1 MVLLLSVLTV
11 AWGDAFQD
19 GKALVE
25 GAPQHIDPIDSSG
38 IPISDNPPQATYVDD
53 TKIAPAL
60 ERERSHNEGFQ
71 MIKQGNKTRA
81 SYEIEVEIP
90 DIDETANQTG
100 TAVEGALGRKS
111 SETETQGIT
120 IYKTCIKSGESY
132 TKTCRRQRIVE
143 IKITPEVIAQ
153 HPKTCPGHW
162 EDGRHSDAGGDTSG
176 PCNWIS
182 GGYVSC
188 GGCQDGAFYVAQ
200 PKIIDIIRD
209 DWAGCEELERLHDLG
224 QAEIINEEMGPAHE
238 THMIDGEPITKDYWE
253 TTRTYALNTERFNGC
268 EALKAMGCVQHD
280 SRCEEYTTG
289 MAGERICKRYKL
301 TYACRTT
308 QSMTTSKRPDLDGFL
323 PPKQTAVANQNM
335 FKALSQMEVMRQMA
349 KHMEGDASSLRIF
362 RGEDQRCSINFGGA
376 FKNCCT
382 SNGGFGTRMHIA
394 TKCTGEEEKLAK
406 ARAQNR
412 CIFVGARVKS
422 KVLGVTMSKEQVYCC
437 YPTKLGLALQ
447 KGARTQ
453 LGKTF
458 GTAEGTHCEGLTPDE
473 LSRVDFSQIDLSDA
487 FADIAASAQKME
499 REIKVDLAQKQRQF
513 ERPDARVLAK
523 NNQPQHKRVDSRGET
538 HDIVY

>member
-1 MVLLLSVLTV
+1 
-11 AWGDAFQD
+11 
-19 GKALVE
+19 
-25 GAPQHIDPIDSSG
+25 
-38 IPISDNPPQATYVDD
+38 
-53 TKIAPAL
+53 
-60 ERERSHNEGFQ
+60 
-71 MIKQGNKTRA
+71 
-81 SYEIEVEIP
+81 
-90 DIDETANQTG
+90 
-100 TAVEGALGRKS
+100 
-111 SETETQGIT
+111 
-120 IYKTCIKSGESY
+120 
-132 TKTCRRQRIVE
+132 
-143 IKITPEVIAQ
+143 
-153 HPKTCPGHW
+153 
-162 EDGRHSDAGGDTSG
+162 
-176 PCNWIS
+176 
-182 GGYVSC
+182 
-188 GGCQDGAFYVAQ
+188 
-200 PKIIDIIRD
+200 
-209 DWAGCEELERLHDLG
+209 
-224 QAEIINEEMGPAHE
+224 
-238 THMIDGEPITKDYWE
+238 
-253 TTRTYALNTERFNGC
+253 
-268 EALKAMGCVQHD
+268 
-280 SRCEEYTTG
+280 
-289 MAGERICKRYKL
+289 
-301 TYACRTT
+301 
-308 QSMTTSKRPDLDGFL
+308 LDGFL

-447 KGARTQ
+447 KGARAQ